1 MEKEI
6 VEEIVK
12 ERVQENE
19 KLFTKEELNFI
30 KDNSNLVE
38 KIYLLGSM
46 DCCFTNGK
54 NLQC

>member
-6 VEEIVK
+6 MKEIVK
-12 ERVQENE
+12 GRVKENE

-30 KDNSNLVE
+30 KDNSKLIE
-38 KIYLLGSM
+38 KIYLLGSV

-54 NLQC
+54 NLQY